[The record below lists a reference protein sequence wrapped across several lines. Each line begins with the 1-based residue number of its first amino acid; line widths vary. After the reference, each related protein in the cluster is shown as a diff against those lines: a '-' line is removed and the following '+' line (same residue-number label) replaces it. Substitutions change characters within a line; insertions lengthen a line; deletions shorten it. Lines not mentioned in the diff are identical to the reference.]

1 MPTLVVEDGTAKT
14 NANTYAS
21 VATADTYAD
30 DRGITSWTALTTTE
44 KEVALIKGTDYLEA
58 TYRLAWRG
66 FRKTA
71 TQSLSWPRTD
81 VEADGFTVESGIIP
95 SAVVSA
101 CIEAAIRASSETMIE
116 DQTQRVVR
124 EKVDV
129 IEVEYAEFSD
139 SQKRFP
145 AIERLISPYLT
156 SYSGGGGMAITS
168 VVRT

>member
-1 MPTLVVEDGTAKT
+1 MPTLVVEDGTAKS

-30 DRGITSWTALTTTE
+30 DRGITSWATLTTTE

-66 FRKTA
+66 FRKTG
-71 TQSLSWPRTD
+71 TQALSWPRTD
-81 VEADGFTVESGIIP
+81 VEADGFTVESGTIP
-95 SAVVSA
+95 SAVVYA
-101 CIEAAIRASSETMIE
+101 CIEAAVRAASETMVA

-129 IEVEYAEFSD
+129 LEVEYAEFSD

-145 AIERLISPYLT
+145 FIERLISPYLS
-156 SYSGGGGMAITS
+156 SYSGGGGMVVTS
-168 VVRT
+168 VVRS